1 MGRYLFI
8 ENRITISRPTRHF
21 EPINGCQF
29 RQHTSGVL
37 AAHFRSFCLMSE
49 IECRMFLNF
58 IFLIWAINGGMIMC
72 SN

>member
-29 RQHTSGVL
+29 RQHTSGML
-37 AAHFRSFCLMSE
+37 AAHFRSCLFDVRNRVQNVSE
-49 IECRMFLNF
+49 LYLFNMGNQWRYDYVL
-58 IFLIWAINGGMIMC
+58 
-72 SN
+72 

>member
-29 RQHTSGVL
+29 RQRTSGML
-37 AAHFRSFCLMSE
+37 AVHFRSCLFDVRNRVQNVSE
-49 IECRMFLNF
+49 LYLFNMGNQWRYDYVL
-58 IFLIWAINGGMIMC
+58 
-72 SN
+72 

>member
-29 RQHTSGVL
+29 RQRTSGML
-37 AAHFRSFCLMSE
+37 AAHFRSCLFDVRNRVQNVSE
-49 IECRMFLNF
+49 LYLFNMGNQWRYDYVL
-58 IFLIWAINGGMIMC
+58 
-72 SN
+72 